1 MKQNGWRWWKNN
13 RVKDNILLS
22 NWLAQARS
30 ELSSSLPE
38 EPLSSLYAILEKNT
52 GAAREQLITDLQF
65 TLDASILPQ
74 LEGDFLDLKNGKPL
88 AYILGSWDFYGL
100 SFFMNPAVLI
110 PRPETELLVET
121 ALEIL
126 KQIAEP
132 CFLADVGTGSGCIA
146 AAIAKNR
153 PNARIIAADISRDA
167 LEVAQRNVQRHT
179 LSKQVSLLQSDL
191 LEGIHARFDLICA
204 NLPYIPSQALQELEV
219 AYFEPHLAL
228 DGGEDGL
235 SLFRRFFNQVPDH
248 LTEGGSILLE
258 MQFDQAERLQKLAHL
273 HFPGAKVII
282 KRDLAGCDRLLVIHT
297 V

>member
-1 MKQNGWRWWKNN
+1 MKN
-13 RVKDNILLS
+13 NILLS
-22 NWLAQARS
+22 DWFAQARS
-30 ELSSSLPE
+30 ELSSSLSE

-52 GAAREQLITDLQF
+52 GAAREQLIADQQF
-65 TLDASILPQ
+65 TLDAPMLPQ
-74 LEGDFLDLKNGKPL
+74 LEGDLLDLKNGKPL

-100 SFFMNPAVLI
+100 PFFVNPAVLI

-126 KQIAEP
+126 KQKAAP
-132 CFLADVGTGSGCIA
+132 SFLVDVGTGSGCIA
-146 AAIAKNR
+146 AAIGKNYSDT
-153 PNARIIAADISRDA
+153 RIIASDVSRDA
-167 LEVAQRNVQRHT
+167 LEVAQSNINRHA
-179 LSKQVSLLQSDL
+179 LSKHVSLLQSSL

-235 SLFRRFFNQVPDH
+235 TLFRRFFDRIPDH
-248 LTEGGSILLE
+248 LAKGGSILLE
-258 MQFDQAERLQKLAHL
+258 MQFDQAEMLQKLAHL